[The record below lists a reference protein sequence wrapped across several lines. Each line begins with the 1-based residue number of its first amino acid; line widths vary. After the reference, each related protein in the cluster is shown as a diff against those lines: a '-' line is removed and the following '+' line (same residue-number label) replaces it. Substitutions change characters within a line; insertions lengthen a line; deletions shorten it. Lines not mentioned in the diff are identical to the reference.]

1 MNIIIKRDWNNREI
15 TTDISVDKKGIE
27 IVMSLDDFV
36 DHVVVEVAARLKV
49 PTAEQATIW
58 KKFSGLFGVA
68 VAIEDG
74 NLIENAIRAAAKA
87 TIEAAKKNTE
97 QVM

>member
-1 MNIIIKRDWNNREI
+1 MNVIVKRDWNNREI
-15 TTDISVDKKGIE
+15 TTDICVDKKGIE
-27 IVMSLDDFV
+27 IVMPLNDFV
-36 DHVVVEVAARLKV
+36 DHIVVEVATRLAM
-49 PTAEQATIW
+49 PATERATMW
-58 KKFSGLFGVA
+58 EKFSELFSSSTVK
-68 VAIEDG
+68 DD